1 MAIYGTLDA
10 CAAQVGDRPHFGP
23 AIGFLK
29 AVLDGSHP
37 AARTIREL
45 PQGQIERL
53 DLAGEGG
60 EDAYALLQHPSTRA
74 RADQLAESHR
84 QYADIQAVIDGD
96 EILEVMPLEG
106 LETTQPYSAEKD
118 VALYRMPADWLE
130 ADPPPR
136 PGRHPVPGGRPRP
149 PAGPPGC
156 SRPLPAHRGQSAPGL
171 NVT

>member
-45 PQGQIERL
+45 PQGQLERL

-60 EDAYALLQHPSTRA
+60 RDAYALLQAFRRKA
-74 RADQLAESHR
+74 RS
-84 QYADIQAVIDGD
+84 G
-96 EILEVMPLEG
+96 
-106 LETTQPYSAEKD
+106 
-118 VALYRMPADWLE
+118 
-130 ADPPPR
+130 
-136 PGRHPVPGGRPRP
+136 
-149 PAGPPGC
+149 
-156 SRPLPAHRGQSAPGL
+156 
-171 NVT
+171 

>member
-45 PQGQIERL
+45 PQGQLERL

-60 EDAYALLQHPSTRA
+60 RDAYALLQHPTTRA
-74 RADQLAESHR
+74 RADQFAESHR
-84 QYADIQAVIDGD
+84 EYADIQAVIDGD
-96 EILEVMPLEG
+96 EILEVMPLQG

-118 VALYRMPADWLE
+118 VALYRMPADGSKLIL
-130 ADPPPR
+130 R
-136 PGRHPVPGGRPRP
+136 PGLAAILFPEDGHAPLQAPQGT
-149 PAGPPGC
+149 PAP
-156 SRPLPAHRGQSAPGL
+156 SRRIVVKVRLA
-171 NVT
+171 

>member
-60 EDAYALLQHPSTRA
+60 QDAYALLQHPSTRA

-106 LETTQPYSAEKD
+106 LETTQPYSAERTWPCT
-118 VALYRMPADWLE
+118 VC
-130 ADPPPR
+130 PPLAR
-136 PGRHPVPGGRPRP
+136 
-149 PAGPPGC
+149 
-156 SRPLPAHRGQSAPGL
+156 S
-171 NVT
+171 